1 MMLRR
6 SGRSPVSRL
15 VLAISLLLAALGL
28 AAGPALPAR
37 AANTIPVSTCDESSL
52 RNAISTSAPG
62 DTISF
67 GCSGTIGLGSTLAI
81 TKNLTLDGTG
91 QAVILD
97 GRAQVR
103 VLDVGSGVSLTL
115 NRLTI
120 EHGNDTGGVGGAIYN
135 GGTLNVTD
143 STLTNNTATGSG
155 AGAIYNAG
163 TLTLTR
169 TTLSGNTAGSGG
181 AVWNVRPGTMSV
193 IDSTFSGNRA
203 TSATSGHGGALQ
215 NYNVATVTN
224 STFTGNS
231 SAQGMVGGAI
241 QNITEGTLSVS
252 NSTFSGNSANQG
264 GGISNFGNLAVTNA
278 TFNGNSAPN
287 GGGAIRHG
295 GGTTTVA
302 NTIMARLTGGNC
314 IVISGGPIT
323 NGGGNLADDASCSGF
338 TQVSNAS
345 LMLGL
350 LANNGG
356 PTQTIAL
363 GTGSLAINAGVSS
376 VCNADPIKGK
386 DQRGSPRGSTSCDSG
401 AYDTNSLPPA
411 DITPPVITSVLTPGT
426 PSGSNGWYTG
436 NVGVDWTVTDAES
449 AATVES
455 GCVDQTI
462 QTDTSASG
470 QVLSCKARS
479 AGGTDEKSVTI
490 LRDATAPVVAV
501 TGVSNGATYTL
512 GSVPAAGC
520 TTTDSASGVATQA
533 TLSTSG
539 GPVGSVTVTC
549 GGALDRAGNAGSRS
563 VTYSVQYRWTGFA
576 DPVNDPPTVNSVRAG
591 GNVPVA
597 FSLSGNQG
605 LTAVKSVTSDVIA
618 CDSAAP
624 VEAIKTTGAGGN
636 SGLQYDASSDQYTSI
651 WKTERVWAGTCRQ
664 LQVALADG
672 TSHQASFKL
681 VK

>member
-1 MMLRR
+1 MA
-6 SGRSPVSRL
+6 SGERD
-15 VLAISLLLAALGL
+15 LG
-28 AAGPALPAR
+28 
-37 AANTIPVSTCDESSL
+37 
-52 RNAISTSAPG
+52 
-62 DTISF
+62 
-67 GCSGTIGLGSTLAI
+67 
-81 TKNLTLDGTG
+81 
-91 QAVILD
+91 
-97 GRAQVR
+97 
-103 VLDVGSGVSLTL
+103 
-115 NRLTI
+115 
-120 EHGNDTGGVGGAIYN
+120 GGAIHNN
-135 GGTLNVTD
+135 GGTVTVSD
-143 STLTNNTATGSG
+143 SIISNNTAPTASG
-155 AGAIYNAG
+155 GAIVNSG
-163 TLTLTR
+163 TLRLTR
-169 TTLSGNTAGSGG
+169 TTLSGNSARDGG
-181 AVWNVRPGTMSV
+181 AIRSSTSIVVDG
-193 IDSTFSGNRA
+193 STFSGN
-203 TSATSGHGGALQ
+203 SSGQGGAIQSLGG
-215 NYNVATVTN
+215 ASTITN
-224 STFTGNS
+224 STFSGN
-231 SAQGMVGGAI
+231 AVLQGASPVGGAI
-241 QNITEGTLSVS
+241 YNASGTTLIVG
-252 NSTFSGNSANQG
+252 NSTFSGNSAPRG
-264 GGISNFGNLAVTNA
+264 GGIFNGGNLTVRNG

-287 GGGAIRHG
+287 GGGAILHG
-295 GGTTTVA
+295 VGTASVA
-302 NTIMARLTGGNC
+302 NTIVAGSVGGNC
-314 IVISGGPIT
+314 GGSIT

-401 AYDTNSLPPA
+401 AYDTNSPPPA

-672 TSHQASFKL
+672 TSHQASFNL